1 MGPSWLL
8 AVEPKGP
15 VSDDPSPGE
24 THSLCPTAC
33 WLTAAFPNPNSVS
46 MVTVKLG
53 QSLQVLEILDVKL
66 NADAGK
72 ARD

>member
-1 MGPSWLL
+1 
-8 AVEPKGP
+8 
-15 VSDDPSPGE
+15 
-24 THSLCPTAC
+24 
-33 WLTAAFPNPNSVS
+33 